1 MLTNLLVLTIAC
13 IALPQPAH
21 AYIDPCAGGYL
32 VQALFGF
39 ILAAGATVRSYFSF
53 KKKTANAQT
62 ESRSTSKTL

>member
-1 MLTNLLVLTIAC
+1 MYTNLLIFTIAC

-39 ILAAGATVRSYFSF
+39 VLAAGATVRSYFSF
-53 KKKTANAQT
+53 RKKAANAKS
-62 ESRSTSKTL
+62 ESRTGSQSL